1 MTNLLKVGGLAAVLA
16 VAVASQASSQV
27 TQVKPPIL
35 QLKKIV
41 TCMVAGSP
49 SEFPDDLWFFNK
61 GIGAI
66 AKGTKVQWS
75 LPGTTKTGQFVL
87 QADLPMGQAVFAGG
101 ILGNGYEAGHA
112 CKATAA

>member
-16 VAVASQASSQV
+16 VAVASQASSQSI
-27 TQVKPPIL
+27 QINPSIL

-41 TCMVAGSP
+41 TCMVSGTP

-61 GIGAI
+61 GVGTI
-66 AKGTKVQWS
+66 AKGTKVLWS
-75 LPGTTKTGQFVL
+75 LPGTTKKGQFVL
-87 QADLPMGQAVFAGG
+87 NADLTPGKAVFAGG

-112 CKATAA
+112 CKASAA